1 MSHEDKN
8 TTPDEP
14 ANASRRTML
23 KTMAVAGA
31 ATAGAAIFGSA
42 GSASTTASLSP
53 TTTNLAATATGSA
66 TTANSIGSVLAG
78 LIGTNFRIDVH
89 CHHIPDFYRSSL
101 SSYGITTA
109 GGVAIP
115 DWSPD
120 LAIQFMNKYGIQTQ
134 VLSISEPGVYYIPDG
149 SARVSLAQQINNY
162 TSQELIYS
170 SQSVRKGRFGGF
182 AVLPLGDLS
191 TQDVQNACTEATRAL
206 TVLNMDGI
214 GIYSNYNGVY
224 LGDPKLEPLMSTL
237 NSLGA
242 MVFLHP
248 VTPGG
253 YPNID
258 LPHFLFEF
266 PFDTTRAVV
275 NMMYNNVFLKYP
287 NIRWLLAH
295 AGGAVPFL
303 AYRTSLLRIYP
314 ALAQNFGL
322 DALDDGNLAYSRL
335 FYDTALSP
343 APSAMKSVRE
353 VTSVSHVL
361 FATDWPFS
369 SQIFVVPGDPAPQL
383 ADSFN
388 DAELV
393 MVNRTNALAQFPKL
407 KLRINA

>member
-1 MSHEDKN
+1 M
-8 TTPDEP
+8 
-14 ANASRRTML
+14 
-23 KTMAVAGA
+23 
-31 ATAGAAIFGSA
+31 
-42 GSASTTASLSP
+42 
-53 TTTNLAATATGSA
+53 
-66 TTANSIGSVLAG
+66 
-78 LIGTNFRIDVH
+78 
-89 CHHIPDFYRSSL
+89 
-101 SSYGITTA
+101 
-109 GGVAIP
+109 
-115 DWSPD
+115 
-120 LAIQFMNKYGIQTQ
+120 
-134 VLSISEPGVYYIPDG
+134 YYIPDG
-149 SARVSLAQQINNY
+149 SARVSLARQINNY

-170 SQSVRKGRFGGF
+170 SQSAWKGRFGGF

-224 LGDPKLEPLMSTL
+224 LGDPKLEPLMATL

-388 DAELV
+388 DAELL